1 MPKTSDSYL
10 GALNGTSIN
19 VLPPFH
25 RRAVGLLEF
34 SKDGKNLVSIG
45 YDNNHTHAIYSSLSG
60 NWSDAVLRV
69 VAQGSRLKPLFSTC
83 MEAGDYDFVSGGV
96 NHVVFWNLSGRSI
109 GCIQGL
115 FGRKAK
121 CQPVLC
127 GASHGRR
134 LVTGSVSGHLYLWEE
149 NRVGRAIKAH
159 ESSVNVIHAIEVGY
173 ISGGK
178 DGGVKIWDLYCN
190 PLKAF
195 AVNDFLPSPHLISVR
210 SCDYDVPR
218 GVIAIGTISSEIYEV
233 CYQSGRVS
241 IFVEGHFQDQL
252 WGLATH
258 PKTAHIFA
266 TSGDDYTVRVWDMK
280 SHRMLKKV
288 RLDSMIRGLDWSND
302 GSLIGVGMGG
312 NVGRGRQKKDGAISV
327 ISTESM
333 SVIHQARD
341 SREWISDAKFSPDGT
356 SFAVGSNDNKIYIYD
371 VKKDFAMRAKCEKHH
386 SYITHF
392 DFSSDSMYIQ
402 SNCGGYELH
411 FFNAVDGE
419 HVHSPSICKDVTWH
433 TQTCTLGWSIQQY
446 GRVSRWHRYFVY

>member
-1 MPKTSDSYL
+1 M
-10 GALNGTSIN
+10 
-19 VLPPFH
+19 
-25 RRAVGLLEF
+25 
-34 SKDGKNLVSIG
+34 
-45 YDNNHTHAIYSSLSG
+45 
-60 NWSDAVLRV
+60 
-69 VAQGSRLKPLFSTC
+69 
-83 MEAGDYDFVSGGV
+83 
-96 NHVVFWNLSGRSI
+96 
-109 GCIQGL
+109 
-115 FGRKAK
+115 
-121 CQPVLC
+121 
-127 GASHGRR
+127 
-134 LVTGSVSGHLYLWEE
+134 
-149 NRVGRAIKAH
+149 
-159 ESSVNVIHAIEVGY
+159 
-173 ISGGK
+173 
-178 DGGVKIWDLYCN
+178 
-190 PLKAF
+190 
-195 AVNDFLPSPHLISVR
+195 
-210 SCDYDVPR
+210 
-218 GVIAIGTISSEIYEV
+218 

-280 SHRMLKKV
+280 SRRMLKKV

-371 VKKDFAMRAKCEKHH
+371 IKKDFALRAKCEKHH

-419 HVHSPSICKDVTWH
+419 HVHSPSICKDVTWN
-433 TQTCTLGWSIQQY
+433 TQNCTLGWSIQAIWP
-446 GRVSRWHRYFVY
+446 SISMA